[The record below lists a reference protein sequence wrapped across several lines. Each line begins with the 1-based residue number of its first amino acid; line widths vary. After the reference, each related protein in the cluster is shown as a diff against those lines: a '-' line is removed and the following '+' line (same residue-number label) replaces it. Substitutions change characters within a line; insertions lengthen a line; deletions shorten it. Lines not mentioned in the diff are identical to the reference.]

1 MGTFRRGSKYGNIK
15 TEHNGRV
22 FDSKREANHAGILD
36 ALRRAK
42 EPAQRV
48 AAVQYQY
55 RIPIIVNGVKIA
67 VYVAD
72 FYVSFAD
79 GHNEI
84 HETKG
89 FRTREYIL
97 KKKLVEAIYGEKI
110 LEF

>member
-1 MGTFRRGSKYGNIK
+1 MWRKSANKYHNVRTSYNGKMFASKK
-15 TEHNGRV
+15 
-22 FDSKREANHAGILD
+22 EATHAGLLD
-36 ALRRAK
+36 AMQRAK
-42 EPAQRV
+42 EPSQRV
-48 AAVQYQY
+48 KSVIYQY
-55 RIPIIVNGVKIA
+55 RIPIVVNGIKIA
-67 VYVAD
+67 HYVAD

-79 GHNEI
+79 GHKEI

>member
-1 MGTFRRGSKYGNIK
+1 MWPVGTNKYGNVR
-15 TEHNGRV
+15 TTYNGRE
-22 FDSKREANHAGILD
+22 FASKREASHAALLD
-36 ALRRAK
+36 AMK
-42 EPAQRV
+42 HSKNPQQRV
-48 AAVQYQY
+48 KSVVYQY
-55 RIPIIVNGVKIA
+55 RIPVVVNGVKICA
-67 VYVAD
+67 YVAD

-79 GHNEI
+79 GHKEI

>member
-1 MGTFRRGSKYGNIK
+1 MWGQSASKYRNVR
-15 TEHNGRV
+15 TAHNGRT
-22 FDSKREANHAGILD
+22 FASKKEAGHA
-36 ALRRAK
+36 ALLEAMHRAK

-48 AAVQYQY
+48 KTVVYQY
-55 RIPIIVNGVKIA
+55 RIPIVVNGVKIA
-67 VYVAD
+67 HYVAD
-72 FYVSFAD
+72 FYVMFAD
-79 GHNEI
+79 GHKEI